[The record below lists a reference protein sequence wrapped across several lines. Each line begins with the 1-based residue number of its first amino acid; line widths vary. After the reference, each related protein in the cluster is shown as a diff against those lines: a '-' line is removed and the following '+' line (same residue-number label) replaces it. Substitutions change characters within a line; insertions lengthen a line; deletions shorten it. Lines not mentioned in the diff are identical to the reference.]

1 MLPLDV
7 APFDAEAGFAYGDI
21 RAGLERRGAVIGP
34 LDMLIAAHAVA
45 LGVTLVTSN
54 GGEFRRVPGL
64 KCENRASRGSR

>member
-1 MLPLDV
+1 
-7 APFDAEAGFAYGDI
+7 
-21 RAGLERRGAVIGP
+21 VIGP